1 MEVQIAVLCD
11 AATDNTGKLNLL
23 GAFDTIV
30 SNQLPVVHPQCSVA
44 LRVVFHSMEAG
55 KHKVRLNFVD
65 EDGKTIMP
73 HIEIPTDI
81 RMADEMSFLSRN
93 FIVNIQQLKFKRAG
107 LFSIEVTIDDRHSA
121 SIPLQVHHRTN
132 PPK

>member
-1 MEVQIAVLCD
+1 
-11 AATDNTGKLNLL
+11 
-23 GAFDTIV
+23 
-30 SNQLPVVHPQCSVA
+30 
-44 LRVVFHSMEAG
+44 
-55 KHKVRLNFVD
+55 
-65 EDGKTIMP
+65 MP